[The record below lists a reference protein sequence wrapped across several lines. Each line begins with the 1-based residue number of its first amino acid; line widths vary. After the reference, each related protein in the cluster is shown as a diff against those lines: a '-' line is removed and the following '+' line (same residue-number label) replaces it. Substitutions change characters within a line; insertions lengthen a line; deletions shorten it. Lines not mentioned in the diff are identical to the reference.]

1 MWLLRKPQNHMRCAY
16 AISVRA
22 QEKRAQAL
30 TPLSTLCNQ
39 KAERNLGTTFVSISI
54 RARCSQS
61 FLWCIMSFW
70 KSSAKWNNLFIMLS
84 LREVQLK
91 AKKITRENQWT
102 DQHEMLLIYRFLS
115 NPPKQ
120 SLQLS
125 SCHYANRLRAEC
137 WLPMWR
143 GSIQN
148 LSLDYLN

>member
-1 MWLLRKPQNHMRCAY
+1 MWLLRKQQNHMRRAY

-22 QEKRAQAL
+22 REKRTQAL
-30 TPLSTLCNQ
+30 TPLSTLCTR
-39 KAERNLGTTFVSISI
+39 KAERNLGTTFVSIKI
-54 RARCSQS
+54 QTRCSQS
-61 FLWCIMSFW
+61 FLWCTMSFW
-70 KSSAKWNNLFIMLS
+70 KSIAKWNNLFIMLS

-91 AKKITRENQWT
+91 VKKITRENQWT
-102 DQHEMLLIYRFLS
+102 DQHEMLLIYYFLS

-143 GSIQN
+143 G
-148 LSLDYLN
+148 LYKTLHYLV